1 MDRLRTDSMKHA
13 WLIGMLG
20 TLLAANGG
28 HTAPSGCA
36 SSSECFDSAQGRWF
50 KGNTHAHAGMLLHG
64 VVPHG
69 DSSPASV
76 AAWYRDHGYDF
87 AVITDHNR
95 FTDPAEAELERVQ
108 SRDFIL
114 IPGVEIT
121 SDYRFPGATQDGERA
136 IHTTALNVHD
146 APPSDFANTPS
157 RDILKAHIERTRAAG
172 GITIVNHPNYHGEI
186 KPADMLGLEGLHL
199 FEVFNGEV
207 EAHNDAAPGRL
218 STDQLWDALLT
229 AGMHVYGVAADDAH
243 YFKLPDL
250 TTRYRGTFTLPGSG
264 WIVVNARELST
275 PAIVGAIDQG
285 RFYATTGV
293 ILKTLSYDRQHYRV
307 EVDWPATDASLAST
321 FVTEA
326 ARCVPANREHGL
338 TVEFIGRG
346 GRVLKT
352 THDDPAEFDID
363 PGDGYVR
370 TRVTLVASLETRLDD
385 APCAHQF
392 TAWTQP
398 VFTGGGP
405 PHT

>member
-1 MDRLRTDSMKHA
+1 MKHA
-13 WLIGMLG
+13 WLPATLG
-20 TLLAANGG
+20 ALVSAHLVFAAA
-28 HTAPSGCA
+28 TGCA
-36 SSSECFDSAQGRWF
+36 SSAECFDSTQGRWF

-64 VVPHG
+64 IVPHG

-95 FTDPAEAELERVQ
+95 FTDPASPTLERVQ
-108 SRDFIL
+108 SRDFVL
-114 IPGVEIT
+114 IPGAEIT
-121 SDYRFPGATQDGERA
+121 SDYRFPGAPQDGERA
-136 IHTTALNVHD
+136 IHTTALNVRE
-146 APPSDFANTPS
+146 APSSDFANTPS
-157 RDILKAHIERTRAAG
+157 RDILKAHLERTRAAG

-186 KPADMLGLEGLHL
+186 KPSDMLGLEGLHL
-199 FEVFNGEV
+199 FEVFNGEI

-218 STDQLWDALLT
+218 STEQLWDTLLT

-250 TTRYRGTFTLPGSG
+250 TTHYRGTFTLPGSG
-264 WIVVNARELST
+264 WIMVNARDLT
-275 PAIVGAIDQG
+275 PTAIVGAIDQG

-293 ILKTLSYDRQHYRV
+293 ILKELDYDKNHYRV
-307 EVDWPATDASLAST
+307 AVDWPATDASLANT

-326 ARCVPANREHGL
+326 AGCVPAYREHGL

-346 GRVLKT
+346 GQVLKT
-352 THDDPAEFDID
+352 THDDPAEIAID
-363 PGDGYVR
+363 PGNGYVR
-370 TRVTLVASLETRLDD
+370 TRITLVATLKTRLDD

-398 VFTGGGP
+398 VFTSGTP
-405 PHT
+405 PRT